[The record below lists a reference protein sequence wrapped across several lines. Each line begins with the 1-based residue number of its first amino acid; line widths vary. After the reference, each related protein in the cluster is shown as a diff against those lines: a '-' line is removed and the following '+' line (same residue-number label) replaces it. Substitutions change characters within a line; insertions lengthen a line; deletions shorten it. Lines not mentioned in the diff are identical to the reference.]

1 MGTRSLV
8 FGVLI
13 AVVGPALMAA
23 AEPAFAADPIGP
35 CTVRKEANV
44 PVKMRDGTVLF
55 ADIYKPVEDGS
66 YPVLLIR
73 LPYNKALAQSFV
85 YGPPEW
91 YAAQCYIVISQDVR
105 GQFMSQGTFYPLR
118 DEMND
123 GYDTV
128 EWAAQLPNSTGKVGM
143 YGFSYVG
150 ATQWLAATQ
159 APPHL
164 TTIVPAHT
172 SSDYYDGWFYEGGAL
187 SLAFAE
193 SWPLSGLVNSA
204 IWRLG
209 EQKAIDEV
217 NKGKDQMQAVYAYLP
232 IGRLPWLMPEHR
244 DVASYFFD
252 WVKHNTRD
260 EYWKQWSIRDRWSR
274 ITVPALNI
282 GGWYDVF
289 LAGTIENFA
298 GMRAHGASEIA
309 RSGQRLVIRPYDH
322 MPWVTK
328 VGDVEFGSA
337 AANKT
342 NEQMVR
348 WFDYWLKG
356 KNNGVENDPVVRVFV
371 MGANTWREAQDWP
384 IPGTKFTTYFLRSA
398 GQANSLYGNGALS
411 TQGPPA
417 EEPSDHFTYDPADPV
432 PSRGGHSCCTAAVVP
447 QGPYDQTIVEKRADV
462 LVYST
467 PPLTEAVEVTGP
479 VKVTLYATS
488 SAVDTD
494 WTIKLVD
501 VFPDGRAINVSN
513 GILRASSRNSL
524 EKRESIEPGKV
535 YAYTFNSSA
544 TSNLFAADHQI
555 RVEVS
560 SSNFPHYDRNLNTG
574 HPPGSGA
581 SMVVAHQTVHHDARY
596 PSQIVLPI
604 MASPVQTAAA
614 NK

>member
-1 MGTRSLV
+1 
-8 FGVLI
+8 
-13 AVVGPALMAA
+13 
-23 AEPAFAADPIGP
+23 
-35 CTVRKEANV
+35 
-44 PVKMRDGTVLF
+44 
-55 ADIYKPVEDGS
+55 
-66 YPVLLIR
+66 
-73 LPYNKALAQSFV
+73 
-85 YGPPEW
+85 
-91 YAAQCYIVISQDVR
+91 
-105 GQFMSQGTFYPLR
+105 
-118 DEMND
+118 
-123 GYDTV
+123 
-128 EWAAQLPNSTGKVGM
+128 M

-150 ATQWLAATQ
+150 VNRWLAATQ

-260 EYWKQWSIRDRWSR
+260 EYWKQWSIRDRWGR

-298 GMRAHGASEIA
+298 GMRAHGGSEIA

-328 VGDVEFGSA
+328 VGDVEFGPA

-348 WFDYWLKG
+348 WLDYWLKG

-371 MGANTWREAQDWP
+371 MGANTGAKRKTGRYPAPNSRPTSCAARDEPIALREWRARRKAP
-384 IPGTKFTTYFLRSA
+384 CGRTIGPFHVRPRRS
-398 GQANSLYGNGALS
+398 S
-411 TQGPPA
+411 A
-417 EEPSDHFTYDPADPV
+417 E
-432 PSRGGHSCCTAAVVP
+432 SRRHSCCTAAVVP
-447 QGPYDQTIVEKRADV
+447 QGPTIRRSWKSV
-462 LVYST
+462 LMFSST
-467 PPLTEAVEVTGP
+467 ARHRCRKPL
-479 VKVTLYATS
+479 K
-488 SAVDTD
+488 
-494 WTIKLVD
+494 
-501 VFPDGRAINVSN
+501 
-513 GILRASSRNSL
+513 SL
-524 EKRESIEPGKV
+524 
-535 YAYTFNSSA
+535 
-544 TSNLFAADHQI
+544 
-555 RVEVS
+555 
-560 SSNFPHYDRNLNTG
+560 
-574 HPPGSGA
+574 
-581 SMVVAHQTVHHDARY
+581 AR
-596 PSQIVLPI
+596 
-604 MASPVQTAAA
+604 
-614 NK
+614 

>member
-1 MGTRSLV
+1 MQISSSVLRGLI
-8 FGVLI
+8 GV
-13 AVVGPALMAA
+13 AGAA
-23 AEPAFAADPIGP
+23 IIVSSGPAFAVDPNGP
-35 CTVRKEANV
+35 CAVRKEANV
-44 PVKMRDGTVLF
+44 PAKMRDGVILY
-55 ADIYKPVEDGS
+55 ADVYRPVEDGN

-91 YAAQCYIVISQDVR
+91 YAARCYIVVSQDVR
-105 GQFMSQGTFYPLR
+105 GQFMSQGTFYPLAN
-118 DEMND
+118 EMND

-164 TTIVPAHT
+164 AAIVPAHT
-172 SSDYYDGWFYEGGAL
+172 SSDYYDGWFYEGGAF

-209 EQKAIDEV
+209 QQKVVDHV
-217 NKGKDQMQAVYAYLP
+217 NAGKDQMQAVYAYLP
-232 IGRLPWLMPEHR
+232 IGRLPWLMPEQG
-244 DVASYFFD
+244 DVAGYFFD

-260 EYWKQWSIRDRWSR
+260 EYWKQWSIRDRWSK
-274 ITVPALNI
+274 ITVPAMNV

-289 LAGTIENFA
+289 LAGTIENFT
-298 GMRAHGASEIA
+298 GMRAHGGSETA
-309 RSGQRLVIRPYDH
+309 RQGQQLVIRPYDH

-328 VGDVEFGSA
+328 VGDVEFGA
-337 AANKT
+337 AAVNNT

-356 KNNGVENDPVVRVFV
+356 KSNGVDKDPAVRIFV
-371 MGANTWREAQDWP
+371 MGANTWRESEDWP
-384 IPGTKFTTYFLRSA
+384 IPGTRFTTYFLHSA
-398 GQANSLYGNGALS
+398 GQANSVYGNGTLS
-411 TQGPPA
+411 TQAPTADEPA
-417 EEPSDHFTYDPADPV
+417 DNFVYDPADPV

-447 QGPYDQTIVEKRADV
+447 QGPYDQANVEKRADI
-462 LVYST
+462 LIYGT
-467 PPLTEAVEVTGP
+467 QPLTEATEITGP
-479 VKVTLYATS
+479 IQVTLYAAS

-524 EKRESIEPGKV
+524 EEREPIEAGKI
-535 YAYTFNSSA
+535 YAYTFNASA
-544 TSNLFAADHQI
+544 TSNLFAAGHQI

-574 HPPGSGA
+574 HPLGTDA
-581 SMVVAHQTVHHDARY
+581 DITVARQTVQHTGRY

-604 MASPVQTAAA
+604 MASPVQTAAT
-614 NK
+614 NQ